1 MDIDKIIN
9 IIREQRIDVSKLPA
23 PTGGGGGTNAL
34 TAQAKV
40 RTWGASLK
48 SLIGGDYAAAK
59 KDYYDPQRGL
69 TDDELKNRPSFAQFR
84 RQQADKILA
93 NKKPL
98 PHHKAYKN
106 QFGESFLKEFGLP
119 PGAPGLGGGFGGT
132 GVMIEKPKTRT
143 LGAILRDPTGKKG
156 AREFHN
162 DPQNYLTDAD
172 YKNRNKNLPPKK
184 ERKPY
189 KEEMS
194 MGPTNNV
201 GDGKIAGTVEAS
213 NYDPNFT
220 PPVRKKKKYIYAGRG
235 SRKNWMV

>member
-1 MDIDKIIN
+1 MDIDKVIN
-9 IIREQRIDVSKLPA
+9 IIREQRIDVSKLTA

-106 QFGESFLKEFGLP
+106 QFGESMDA
-119 PGAPGLGGGFGGT
+119 GAAGFT
-132 GVMIEKPKTRT
+132 GAADPK
-143 LGAILRDPTGKKG
+143 
-156 AREFHN
+156 
-162 DPQNYLTDAD
+162 
-172 YKNRNKNLPPKK
+172 
-184 ERKPY
+184 
-189 KEEMS
+189 
-194 MGPTNNV
+194 GPT
-201 GDGKIAGTVEAS
+201 AGF
-213 NYDPNFT
+213 DPVMDKK
-220 PPVRKKKKYIYAGRG
+220 PRKRYIYGGRG
-235 SRKNWMV
+235 SRKNWMTNG

>member
-9 IIREQRIDVSKLPA
+9 TIREQRIDVSKLTA

-69 TDDELKNRPSFAQFR
+69 TDDELKNRPTFAQFR

-106 QFGESFLKEFGLP
+106 AFGESFLKEFGVP
-119 PGAPGLGGGFGGT
+119 PGASLGGGGGGT
-132 GVMIEKPKTRT
+132 NALTSQAKTRT
-143 LGAILRDPTGKKG
+143 IRSMLTDPTGKK
-156 AREFHN
+156 AAKKFHN
-162 DPQNYLTDAD
+162 DPQSYLTDAD
-172 YKNRNKNLPPKK
+172 YQNRNKNLPPKK

-201 GDGKIAGTVEAS
+201 GDGKIAGTVQAG
-213 NYDPNFT
+213 DD

>member
-9 IIREQRIDVSKLPA
+9 IIREQRI
-23 PTGGGGGTNAL
+23 
-34 TAQAKV
+34 
-40 RTWGASLK
+40 
-48 SLIGGDYAAAK
+48 
-59 KDYYDPQRGL
+59 
-69 TDDELKNRPSFAQFR
+69 
-84 RQQADKILA
+84 
-93 NKKPL
+93 
-98 PHHKAYKN
+98 
-106 QFGESFLKEFGLP
+106 LKEFGLP

-132 GVMIEKPKTRT
+132 GVLIEKPKTRT

-156 AREFHN
+156 AREFRN

>member
-1 MDIDKIIN
+1 MDQNRLDKIIN

-34 TAQAKV
+34 TSQAKV

-69 TDDELKNRPSFAQFR
+69 TDDELKNRPTFAQYR

-106 QFGESFLKEFGLP
+106 QFGESMDA
-119 PGAPGLGGGFGGT
+119 GAAGFT
-132 GVMIEKPKTRT
+132 GAADPKGPTAGFDPVM
-143 LGAILRDPTGKKG
+143 GKK
-156 AREFHN
+156 
-162 DPQNYLTDAD
+162 P
-172 YKNRNKNLPPKK
+172 
-184 ERKPY
+184 RK
-189 KEEMS
+189 
-194 MGPTNNV
+194 
-201 GDGKIAGTVEAS
+201 
-213 NYDPNFT
+213 
-220 PPVRKKKKYIYAGRG
+220 RYIYQKGL
-235 SRKNWMV
+235 RKNWKTNG

>member
-1 MDIDKIIN
+1 
-9 IIREQRIDVSKLPA
+9 
-23 PTGGGGGTNAL
+23 
-34 TAQAKV
+34 
-40 RTWGASLK
+40 SLR

-69 TDDELKNRPSFAQFR
+69 TDDELKNRPTFAQFR

-106 QFGESFLKEFGLP
+106 PFGESFLKEFGLP
-119 PGAPGLGGGFGGT
+119 SGAPGLPGGFGGT
-132 GVMIEKPKTRT
+132 GPLIEKPKTRT
-143 LGAILRDPTGKKG
+143 LGAILRDPTGKRG

-172 YKNRNKNLPPKK
+172 YRNRNKNLPPKK

-194 MGPTNNV
+194 LGA
-201 GDGKIAGTVEAS
+201 GGIAGTVEAS

-220 PPVRKKKKYIYAGRG
+220 PPVGKRKKKPTILARG
-235 SRKNWMV
+235 KFPGLRKRWSTGKV

>member
-9 IIREQRIDVSKLPA
+9 IIREQRIDVSKIPA

-34 TAQAKV
+34 TPQAKV

-48 SLIGGDYAAAK
+48 SLIGGDDRLAK
-59 KDYYDPQRGL
+59 QSFNDPQRYL
-69 TDDELKNRPSFAQFR
+69 DDKDYKNRGTYADYKR
-84 RQQADKILA
+84 RQADQVLA

-132 GVMIEKPKTRT
+132 GALIEKPKTRT

-172 YKNRNKNLPPKK
+172 YKNRNKNLSPKPAQN
-184 ERKPY
+184 PY
-189 KEEMS
+189 K
-194 MGPTNNV
+194 GL
-201 GDGKIAGTVEAS
+201 
-213 NYDPNFT
+213 
-220 PPVRKKKKYIYAGRG
+220 
-235 SRKNWMV
+235 

>member
-9 IIREQRIDVSKLPA
+9 IIREQRIDVSKLSA

-34 TAQAKV
+34 TSQAKV

-69 TDDELKNRPSFAQFR
+69 TDDELKNRPTFAQYR

-106 QFGESFLKEFGLP
+106 AFGESM
-119 PGAPGLGGGFGGT
+119 GA
-132 GVMIEKPKTRT
+132 
-143 LGAILRDPTGKKG
+143 GAV
-156 AREFHN
+156 
-162 DPQNYLTDAD
+162 
-172 YKNRNKNLPPKK
+172 
-184 ERKPY
+184 
-189 KEEMS
+189 S
-194 MGPTNNV
+194 GPTNNV
-201 GDGKIAGTVEAS
+201 GDGNIAGTVEAG
-213 NYDPNFT
+213 DD
-220 PPVRKKKKYIYAGRG
+220 PPVRKKKKHIYLGRG
-235 SRKNWMV
+235 SRRNWMK